1 VASRSSG
8 SGYATPPDVQTYQ
21 TVPRTQLAGRL
32 AQGGHETITESC
44 DIALPPTSLDQL
56 AADVAA
62 LSDSSTFTGTELVGD
77 PEMGI
82 ATCII
87 EDGIPVARWVYSTW
101 QAWWT
106 HKPRP

>member
-21 TVPRTQLAGRL
+21 TVPWTQLAGRL
-32 AQGGHETITESC
+32 AHGGHETITESC

-62 LSDSSTFTGTELVGD
+62 LSDSSTFTGTVVGGVWITGPLAGQAAPCG
-77 PEMGI
+77 PE
-82 ATCII
+82 
-87 EDGIPVARWVYSTW
+87 RY
-101 QAWWT
+101 
-106 HKPRP
+106 R